1 MSAFVDEQMVRLR
14 DPAQL
19 AALVDPPGDTEHARV
34 RALLAAMYT
43 MDFATVRDVSD
54 LHVRQ
59 VEFQRPVVA
68 ARRTSGNWFR
78 STPAYTRTE
87 VALEQRDPL
96 APLWVDL
103 SAEIDVTLLLEVDG
117 GAVESVVTREITG
130 VTSLDDFRSRFRFL
144 DVDAFLRKHDITT
157 VEELREAFQYLLT
170 EIHLR
175 APGPF
180 DPDDPANRHPYE
192 LRLAM
197 LIRDTVDVAS
207 LLRDAKLARAAVES
221 AVLPGEAGGAEIRT
235 PYAPVLLIPA
245 AVAPGGPLS
254 TTALESFFAAEGVL
268 ALFV

>member
-1 MSAFVDEQMVRLR
+1 MSAFVDEQMVRLQ

-19 AALVDPPGDTEHARV
+19 AALVDPPGDTGHARV

-43 MDFATVRDVSD
+43 MDFATVRGVSD
-54 LHVRQ
+54 VRVRQ
-59 VEFQRPVVA
+59 VEFQWPVVA
-68 ARRTSGNWFR
+68 ARRTTGNWFQT
-78 STPAYTRTE
+78 TPAYARTE
-87 VALEQRDPL
+87 LTLERHDPL
-96 APLWVDL
+96 SPVWVDL
-103 SAEIDVTLLLEVDG
+103 SAEIDLTLLLEIDSG
-117 GAVESVVTREITG
+117 EVESVVMREITG
-130 VTSLDDFRSRFRFL
+130 VTSLEDFRSRFRFL
-144 DVDAFLRKHDITT
+144 DLEAFMREHGITT
-157 VEELREAFQYLLT
+157 VEEVREASQYLLT

-175 APGPF
+175 AQGPF

-221 AVLPGEAGGAEIRT
+221 AVLPDKPDEAEIRT

-245 AVAPGGPLS
+245 AAAPGGPLS

-268 ALFV
+268 AIFV